1 MFDRVDRSVL
11 SEKPEDFQIRV
22 KILSGR
28 QLSGNNI
35 KPVVKV
41 KAGKAQAKNTRIR
54 KGSSPIWNEVN
65 KKQAA
70 TKMIKTMRKTEALN
84 FYCRVFELLDIH
96 LLNFLRIWRTSRH

>member
-1 MFDRVDRSVL
+1 M
-11 SEKPEDFQIRV
+11 

-54 KGSSPIWNEVN
+54 KGSSPVWEEVRN
-65 KKQAA
+65 RICI
-70 TKMIKTMRKTEALN
+70 IKIN
-84 FYCRVFELLDIH
+84 Y
-96 LLNFLRIWRTSRH
+96 TSISDGG

>member
-11 SEKPEDFQIRV
+11 SEKPENFQIRV
-22 KILSGR
+22 KIFSGR

-41 KAGKAQAKNTRIR
+41 KAGKSKAKNTKIR
-54 KGSSPIWNEVN
+54 KGSSPIWNEVV

-70 TKMIKTMRKTEALN
+70 IKMMKNMRKSEALN
-84 FYCRVFELLDIH
+84 FVLSSL
-96 LLNFLRIWRTSRH
+96 

>member
-1 MFDRVDRSVL
+1 MDRAERSIL
-11 SEKPEDFQIRV
+11 SEKAEDFQVRV

-54 KGSSPIWNEVN
+54 KGSSPVWNEV
-65 KKQAA
+65 
-70 TKMIKTMRKTEALN
+70 
-84 FYCRVFELLDIH
+84 
-96 LLNFLRIWRTSRH
+96 SG